1 MKRIFGFAAASGALI
16 ALIATLSVLAFP
28 GAETQR
34 AIITSAGVAFVTQAI
49 SFGIVLLL
57 APANVFAGWGAGL
70 LVRVITFAI
79 HGFLGVRILGLPA
92 DVSLISLAAFFFATT
107 LIEPLF
113 IPQPPAPARAN

>member
-1 MKRIFGFAAASGALI
+1 VKRIFGFAAASGALI

-113 IPQPPAPARAN
+113 IPQPPDPARAN

>member
-1 MKRIFGFAAASGALI
+1 VKRIFGFAAASGALI

>member
-1 MKRIFGFAAASGALI
+1 MKRVLGFAAASGALI
-16 ALIATLSVLAFP
+16 AIIATLSILAFP
-28 GAETQR
+28 GQETQR